1 MKKSGEITLGILL
14 CVAALI
20 FFAYVALFQLGDQ
33 EAFLIRQ
40 IEDNRLE
47 EVVGLDQSTIVRAYK
62 QIFDF
67 SEGKRDSLTEPMDSF
82 AYSQK
87 EIHHMEDV
95 RSLFLLLRRLA
106 LVSMGIIGLVGYF
119 ILTKRMSGVTIWVSS
134 FATALAIGI
143 GAILA
148 MNQFQAAF
156 VRFHEL
162 LFSNELWLLDP
173 RTDFLIQI
181 MPQAFFVETAKWLFA
196 RILIGYGLLHA
207 LLGAVYKYK

>member
-1 MKKSGEITLGILL
+1 MKKIGEIFFGTLL
-14 CVAALI
+14 CVASLI
-20 FFAYVALFQLGDQ
+20 FFAYLALFQLGDQ
-33 EAFLIRQ
+33 EAFFVRQ
-40 IEDNRLE
+40 IEENRLE
-47 EVVGLDQSTIVRAYK
+47 QVVGLDQETIVRAYN

-67 SEGKRDSLTEPMDSF
+67 SEGKRAALTEPTDSF
-82 AYSQK
+82 AYSEK

-95 RSLFLLLRRLA
+95 RALFFLLRRLA
-106 LVSMGIIGLVGYF
+106 WGAFGSIVLVVYLV
-119 ILTKRMSGVTIWVSS
+119 LTKRVSGVTILVSS
-134 FATALAIGI
+134 IATAVGVGL
-143 GAILA
+143 GAALA

-196 RILIGYGLLHA
+196 RILIGYGLLHS